1 MHRYSLIKLICRDSL
16 LWSVLNSFVPSYQST
31 CTLTLVPLCS
41 RWQFCNQPKCHAVC
55 KMLLLIISWSHQS
68 SCFPSSTTALWLVTP
83 NSDDST
89 TNSHPKCPGVTP
101 RGGWSR
107 GNCHRLLFIC
117 QLKWKQLDGDIL
129 TAQQR
134 SYFFKVATAN
144 HRKLE
149 RAHRHS
155 LYSSSGASESNLLL
169 QDNRKSEATVGFL
182 SLDFS
187 PLFTCLSTSLSFPR
201 CSRPGSEGFNFLPAT
216 KLHCNYTPYFIV
228 LDVDNSL
235 CA

>member
-1 MHRYSLIKLICRDSL
+1 MFSLA
-16 LWSVLNSFVPSYQST
+16 VLQST
-31 CTLTLVPLCS
+31 EMP
-41 RWQFCNQPKCHAVC
+41 R
-55 KMLLLIISWSHQS
+55 S
-68 SCFPSSTTALWLVTP
+68 SQNVTP
-83 NSDDST
+83 NYFLISSKQLFPIQYNRALIGDAKQRWLNNKQPPKVSWSDTS
-89 TNSHPKCPGVTP
+89 
-101 RGGWSR
+101 SR

>member
-1 MHRYSLIKLICRDSL
+1 MG
-16 LWSVLNSFVPSYQST
+16 
-31 CTLTLVPLCS
+31 
-41 RWQFCNQPKCHAVC
+41 
-55 KMLLLIISWSHQS
+55 ISS
-68 SCFPSSTTALWLVTP
+68 
-83 NSDDST
+83 
-89 TNSHPKCPGVTP
+89 
-101 RGGWSR
+101 
-107 GNCHRLLFIC
+107 
-117 QLKWKQLDGDIL
+117 
-129 TAQQR
+129 QR
-134 SYFFKVATAN
+134 SSFLIFFKVATAN

-201 CSRPGSEGFNFLPAT
+201 CSHPGSEGFNFLPAT